1 MKTRKVLGLALLSG
15 LLATAAFSGTA
26 EAYRGNCGWGG
37 AQLTPE
43 QQTAAQEIYSQHDK
57 AAGPLYQQL
66 AAKRAELEAQRFAEK
81 PDSGKVQGLFR
92 EIADIE
98 ARLFTINTEFRSR
111 LSDKGIACPGGG
123 GGYHNQGYGGYH
135 GGRHNGGSGYGYG
148 GHGRGYGHRGGW

>member
-1 MKTRKVLGLALLSG
+1 MALLSG

-37 AQLTPE
+37 GAQLSPE
-43 QQTAAQEIYSQHDK
+43 QQAAAQEIYTQHDK

-66 AAKRAELEAQRFAEK
+66 AAKRAELEAQRYAEK

-98 ARLFTINTEFRSR
+98 ARLFTINSDFRSR
-111 LSDKGIACPGGG
+111 LSEKGFPCPGWG
-123 GGYHNQGYGGYH
+123 GGYGHTQGYGGDH
-135 GGRHNGGSGYGYG
+135 GGRHNGGSGNGYG